1 VGLQSFQSY
10 RHIPFDHL
18 TTQAG
23 GAWGNEIM
31 QEYLKSEKRKIC

>member
-1 VGLQSFQSY
+1 MEAENILFIEDEKHYVGLQSFQSY

-23 GAWGNEIM
+23 GA
-31 QEYLKSEKRKIC
+31 